1 MAYNVVKNLLSV
13 GKDAKTV
20 KGETKGVLTGVL
32 YLAPFNISGHQVCPK
47 ASNGCKLACL
57 YTAGRGVYTNTQNG
71 RINKTKW
78 FFEDRDAFMASI
90 VDNVAALIRKAN
102 REGLLPAVRLNGT
115 SDIAWEKIAVVRNGV
130 RYASIMEAFPDVCF
144 YDYTKIL
151 GRTKALSL
159 PNYDLTFSVSESN
172 DKDALKALTQGYNIA
187 VVMNVK
193 RKEAKPK
200 TWSGFPVIDG
210 DETDLRFMD
219 KKRGHVVALFPKGR
233 ARHDKLGFVR
243 DIHSSLKAA

>member
-1 MAYNVVKNLLSV
+1 MSHNIVKNLLSV

-20 KGETKGVLTGVL
+20 KGEVKGVLTGVL

-47 ASNGCKLACL
+47 ASEGCKLACL

-78 FFEDRDAFMASI
+78 FFEDRESFMAAI
-90 VDNVAALIRKAN
+90 VGNVESLIRKAK

-130 RYASIMEAFPDVCF
+130 RYASIMEAFEDVCF

-151 GRTKALSL
+151 GRTKAINL

-172 DKDALKALTQGYNIA
+172 DKDALKALAQGYNIA
-187 VVMNVK
+187 VVMRVG
-193 RKEAKPK
+193 RKETKPA

-219 KKRGHVVALFPKGR
+219 KKRGHVVALFPKGK
-233 ARHDKLGFVR
+233 ARYDKLGFVR
-243 DIHSSLKAA
+243 DVNSTLKAA